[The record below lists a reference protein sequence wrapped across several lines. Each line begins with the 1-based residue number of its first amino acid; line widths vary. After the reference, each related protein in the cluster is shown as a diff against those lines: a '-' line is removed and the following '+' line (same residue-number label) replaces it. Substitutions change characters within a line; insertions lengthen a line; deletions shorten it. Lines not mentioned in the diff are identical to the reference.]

1 VNSFANSKHFAMSRS
16 LDMIA
21 DVEDRAGMTDRSFT
35 VLTAINE
42 DQCLTAFISV
52 ISDI

>member
-1 VNSFANSKHFAMSRS
+1 MSRS

-21 DVEDRAGMTDRSFT
+21 DVENRAGMTDRFT

-42 DQCLTAFISV
+42 DQCLTALISV